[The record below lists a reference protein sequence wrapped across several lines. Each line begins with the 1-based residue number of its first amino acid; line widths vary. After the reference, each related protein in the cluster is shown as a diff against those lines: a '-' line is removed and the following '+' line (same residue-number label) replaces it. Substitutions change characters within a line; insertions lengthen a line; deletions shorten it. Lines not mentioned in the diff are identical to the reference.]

1 VSFIAKPNPRTEFP
15 YAAGYTHALVMEFEN
30 KEDWLYYTKEDPV
43 HTEFIQTNEDWKKG
57 LVIVSEN
64 EHGGGR

>member
-1 VSFIAKPNPRTEFP
+1 
-15 YAAGYTHALVMEFEN
+15 M
-30 KEDWLYYTKEDPV
+30 KEDPV
-43 HTEFIQTNEDWKKG
+43 HTEFIQTNEDRKKG